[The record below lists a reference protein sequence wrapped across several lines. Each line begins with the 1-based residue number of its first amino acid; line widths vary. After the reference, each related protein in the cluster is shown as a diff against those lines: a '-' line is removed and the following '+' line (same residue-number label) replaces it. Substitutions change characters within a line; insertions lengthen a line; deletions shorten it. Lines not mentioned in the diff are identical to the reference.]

1 MNARTLTRNRN
12 WTVIERRLLAAKP
25 QLIRGGCVVRQKLP
39 GCQFVWRVRYRDR
52 TTGPCVHRAIY
63 LGSLE
68 FAVRARQL
76 INQWRDTETPAHVKR
91 RRELEHWLG
100 LFAKK
105 QGWSGRAQ
113 ARLRREIRKRA
124 GDPLRE
130 LALLDEVG
138 DPNCE
143 IRIGKCPRPRRRA
156 SGLW

>member
-1 MNARTLTRNRN
+1 MNARTLTRNRD
-12 WTVIERRLLAAKP
+12 WAVIERKLLAAKP
-25 QLIRGGCVVRQKLP
+25 QLIRGGCVVRRELSS
-39 GCQFVWRVRYRDR
+39 GRVVWRVRYRDR
-52 TTGPCVHRAIY
+52 TTGVCVHRAIY
-63 LGSLE
+63 LGPTE
-68 FAVRARQL
+68 FAVRARKL
-76 INQWRDTETPAHVKR
+76 INQWRDTETPSHETR
-91 RRELEHWLG
+91 RRELERWLG
-100 LFAKK
+100 LFAKN